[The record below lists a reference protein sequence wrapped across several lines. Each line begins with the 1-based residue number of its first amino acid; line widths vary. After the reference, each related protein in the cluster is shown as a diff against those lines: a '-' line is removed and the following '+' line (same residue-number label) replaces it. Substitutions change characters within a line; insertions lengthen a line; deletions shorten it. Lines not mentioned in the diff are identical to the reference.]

1 MDGVIRNSR
10 KGSTASHTSAMDHRR
25 VQKSST
31 LNRKFVKKPTA
42 KPKISNTVAASSKTV
57 QRQAY
62 SRTILQKGG
71 SVKLQPIRKS
81 ITGQRTTQGGG
92 RQVKVDGAEKIAVRR
107 AAGAAQQQQQQQQSR
122 IQVQVQRQ
130 QAARRAAAQK
140 AAQRRSGDVY
150 VQNAQAAAAR
160 QRMVVKRT
168 AATQQT
174 QAKRLTAQQMKD
186 KAIQQALSRMNR
198 VDQGAGG
205 AAGKQSMQIQ
215 FNEAQESKGGFFRNR
230 KFAIAAGMAVI
241 TVALLG
247 YLVYLNMP
255 DLSARVAAMHAGI
268 EKSYPS
274 YVPVSYRLDG
284 LVKEDNGRITMNF
297 KNDQGNKFTLL
308 EEKSSWDSAAVLT
321 NYVKKNWGADYSIA
335 KGQGLT
341 IYISGSNAAWVN
353 GGVLYII
360 NDSDGH
366 LNSSDLHD
374 IAVSL

>member
-1 MDGVIRNSR
+1 MDGVIRNTK
-10 KGSTASHTSAMDHRR
+10 KGSTTNHASSMDHRR
-25 VQKSST
+25 MQKSST

-42 KPKISNTVAASSKTV
+42 KPKINNTVAAASKGV
-57 QRQAY
+57 QRQGY
-62 SRTILQKGG
+62 NRTILQKGG
-71 SVKLQPIRKS
+71 SVRLQPIHKAVAQ
-81 ITGQRTTQGGG
+81 QRAAQGGG
-92 RQVKVDGAEKIAVRR
+92 QQVKVDGVEKIAVRR
-107 AAGAAQQQQQQQQSR
+107 VDIAQANVAQTQAQK
-122 IQVQVQRQ
+122 Q
-130 QAARRAAAQK
+130 QAQRRAVIRQVAQK
-140 AAQRRSGDVY
+140 RSGDVY
-150 VQNAQAAAAR
+150 IKNAQAVA
-160 QRMVVKRT
+160 
-168 AATQQT
+168 
-174 QAKRLTAQQMKD
+174 AKRRMAIKRSMAEQQARGVAKPLTAQQMKD
-186 KAIQQALSRMNR
+186 RAIQQALSRMNR
-198 VDQGAGG
+198 VEQGADD

-215 FNEAQESKGGFFRNR
+215 FNEAKESKGGFFRGK

-241 TVALLG
+241 TIALLG

-297 KNDQGNKFTLL
+297 KNDQGHKFTLQ
-308 EEKSSWDSAAVLT
+308 EEKSSWDSAAVLA

-341 IYISGSNAAWVN
+341 IYISGSNATWVN

-360 NDSDGH
+360 MDPDGH